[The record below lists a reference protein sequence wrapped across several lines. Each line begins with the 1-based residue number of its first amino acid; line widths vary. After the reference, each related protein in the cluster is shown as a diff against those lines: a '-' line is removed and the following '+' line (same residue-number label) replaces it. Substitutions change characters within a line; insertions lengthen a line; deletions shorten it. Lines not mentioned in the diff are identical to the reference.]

1 MSKPRSRQMTDSRG
15 VCQMKVE
22 MPYHNK
28 TTKGK
33 HAIGLKTEYLI
44 HEGKTPEQA
53 YAIANSMS
61 REGRL
66 TPEGHYIRKGKR
78 RG

>member
-1 MSKPRSRQMTDSRG
+1 MKKKSCETMDSRG
-15 VCQMKVE
+15 ICQMKVN

-33 HAIGLKTEYLI
+33 HAINLKTEYLI
-44 HEGKTPEQA
+44 GEGKTPEQA
-53 YAIANSMS
+53 YAIANAMS

-66 TPEGHYIRKGKR
+66 TSEGHYVRKGKR